1 MNFSFTVGTG
11 EPVAQARELATQI
24 INSVQLELSPESQA
38 QLDRVKQAMGELKLS
53 EEFAPLKW
61 PIKVED
67 IEQPLATDS
76 FLPHT

>member
-1 MNFSFTVGTG
+1 M
-11 EPVAQARELATQI
+11 
-24 INSVQLELSPESQA
+24 ELSPESQA